1 MLDILL
7 SFRSLSF
14 SLLTFALKLSKFWY
28 LITPLIYALEVIYFA
43 MGVSI
48 WFCKA
53 SMMALSSCMLLIL
66 TVLCFISS
74 CILKSH
80 KVAMLCRLSGSLPV
94 GSTNRAIKSI
104 YWLLIHVFR
113 FFWTSCIVSMSF
125 FEEIFPFCA
134 YSSINFAKTYFL
146 PSKLSYM
153 EMR

>member
-80 KVAMLCRLSGSLPV
+80 KVAMLCRLSGSFPV

-113 FFWTSCIVSMSF
+113 FFFEHHASF
-125 FEEIFPFCA
+125 LWVFLKKSFRVVLTPLSTLQRLIF
-134 YSSINFAKTYFL
+134 SHLN
-146 PSKLSYM
+146 
-153 EMR
+153 